1 MHSLLILCFNIFGSS
16 LFLNQIHPMNFVTL
30 KLKYA
35 MKTFFKLIIVILFT
49 TSCNSS
55 QSVAGTTEEAETP
68 EEDIVRL
75 TSNAL
80 EYEIIIIEP
89 GFNAWLSSMAQP
101 EGYYSQSYLESRNNI
116 IVQEW
121 NTRVLQPVKY
131 NPDMYQLQ
139 IDYRPGIN
147 YGYDL
152 NYKLYNYFIYFQL
165 TYKQRL
171 SSMIPRI

>member
-1 MHSLLILCFNIFGSS
+1 MKLFVKLCILM
-16 LFLNQIHPMNFVTL
+16 LFIS
-30 KLKYA
+30 
-35 MKTFFKLIIVILFT
+35 
-49 TSCNSS
+49 SCNST
-55 QSVAGTTEEAETP
+55 QSIADNNQEIEIP

-75 TSNAL
+75 ESDAL

-89 GFNAWLSSMAQP
+89 GFNAWLSTMAQP
-101 EGYYSQSYLESRNNI
+101 KGYYSQSYMESRNNI
-116 IVQEW
+116 MVQEW
-121 NTRVLQPVKY
+121 NSRVLQPIKY

-165 TYKQRL
+165 TYNQRL
-171 SSMIPRI
+171 SSMVPRI

>member
-1 MHSLLILCFNIFGSS
+1 MKHLFKFSILIL
-16 LFLNQIHPMNFVTL
+16 
-30 KLKYA
+30 
-35 MKTFFKLIIVILFT
+35 FFT
-49 TSCNSS
+49 NCNSS
-55 QSVAGTTEEAETP
+55 QSIAEIPQLSDVP

-75 TSNAL
+75 ESDAL

-89 GFNAWLSSMAQP
+89 GFNAWLSTMAQP
-101 EGYYSQSYLESRNNI
+101 KGYYSQSYMESRNNVM
-116 IVQEW
+116 VQEW
-121 NTRVLQPVKY
+121 NARVLQPGKY

-171 SSMIPRI
+171 SSMVPRI

>member
-1 MHSLLILCFNIFGSS
+1 
-16 LFLNQIHPMNFVTL
+16 
-30 KLKYA
+30 
-35 MKTFFKLIIVILFT
+35 MKPFFKLCILILLLN
-49 TSCNSS
+49 SCNSY
-55 QSVAGTTEEAETP
+55 QSVAETPQLDDIP

-75 TSNAL
+75 ESDAL

-89 GFNAWLSSMAQP
+89 GFNAWLSTMAQP
-101 EGYYSQSYLESRNNI
+101 KGYYSQSYMESRNNVM
-116 IVQEW
+116 VQEW
-121 NTRVLQPVKY
+121 NTRVLQPGKY

-171 SSMIPRI
+171 SSMVPRI

>member
-1 MHSLLILCFNIFGSS
+1 MKSLFKICLLIL
-16 LFLNQIHPMNFVTL
+16 FVN
-30 KLKYA
+30 
-35 MKTFFKLIIVILFT
+35 
-49 TSCNSS
+49 SCTSS
-55 QSVAGTTEEAETP
+55 QTVAEANQDTPIP

-75 TSNAL
+75 ESDAL

-89 GFNAWLSSMAQP
+89 GFNAWLSTMAQP
-101 EGYYSQSYLESRNNI
+101 KGYYSQSYMESRNNVM
-116 IVQEW
+116 VQEW
-121 NTRVLQPVKY
+121 NTRVLQPGKY
-131 NPDMYQLQ
+131 DPDMYQLQ

-171 SSMIPRI
+171 SSMVPRI